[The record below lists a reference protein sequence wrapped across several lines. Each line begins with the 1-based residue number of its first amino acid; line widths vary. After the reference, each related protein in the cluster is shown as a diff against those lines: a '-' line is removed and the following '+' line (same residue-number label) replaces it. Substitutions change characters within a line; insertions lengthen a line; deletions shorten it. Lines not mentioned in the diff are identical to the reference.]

1 MDKDNFTYKRN
12 EFQITAGPPA
22 LRFSGNYIF
31 FEPQGDADF
40 LGREEVSGYIAA
52 KLNRFWYTSIASR
65 YDLEGNGD
73 LRNLGLNLTYDCE
86 CFKVTTSIKRHFY
99 KDRDIRPND
108 TIMLKFS
115 FKTLGDIQT
124 GIDNIK

>member
-1 MDKDNFTYKRN
+1 M
-12 EFQITAGPPA
+12 
-22 LRFSGNYIF
+22 
-31 FEPQGDADF
+31 
-40 LGREEVSGYIAA
+40 SGYITA

-86 CFKVTTSIKRHFY
+86 CFTVTTSIDRQFY
-99 KDRDIRPND
+99 KDRDVRPTD
-108 TIMLKFS
+108 TIMLKLS

-124 GIDNIK
+124 GIDSIK